1 MGNNMNIDLNE
12 IDDNCLTIAVT
23 SGKGGVG
30 KSNIVTNLAIQF
42 GLLGKKVMVLDADL
56 GMANLDVL
64 FGVRPKYTLYHCLEG
79 RKDLLEVI
87 TSVNQN
93 VKLIAGGSG
102 ISDLAELDEKSRTSF
117 LQSLQKIRQYT
128 DILIIDTGA
137 GISSNVI
144 SFLSYADEVL
154 LVSTPE
160 PTSMADAYGI
170 IKTLGKTGKDLPK
183 IGILVNRSNTPM
195 EAYEVSTKLTT
206 LAEKFL
212 NLKIAYKGYILE
224 DEFIQKSV
232 RSQRPLL
239 SIYPESKAAI
249 CIRKLADSWVNVNKT
264 HQPKSKMGFF
274 QSILS
279 LFSRK
284 K

>member
-1 MGNNMNIDLNE
+1 
-12 IDDNCLTIAVT
+12 
-23 SGKGGVG
+23 
-30 KSNIVTNLAIQF
+30 
-42 GLLGKKVMVLDADL
+42 
-56 GMANLDVL
+56 
-64 FGVRPKYTLYHCLEG
+64 G

-102 ISDLAELDEKSRTSF
+102 ISQLAELPDEARNSF
-117 LQSLQKIRQYT
+117 LESLQKIRQYT

-144 SFLSYADEVL
+144 GFLSYADEVL

-160 PTSMADAYGI
+160 PTSMADCYGI
-170 IKTLGKTGKDLPK
+170 IKTLSKSNQDLPK
-183 IGILVNRSNTPM
+183 LGVLVNRSNTPM

-206 LAEKFL
+206 LSEKFL
-212 NLKIAYKGYILE
+212 KLQVSYKGYILE
-224 DEFIQKSV
+224 DEAVQKSV

-249 CIRKLADSWVNVNKT
+249 CIRKLADSWVNVNKISK
-264 HQPKSKMGFF
+264 PKSKMGLL

>member
-1 MGNNMNIDLNE
+1 MTINLENTEDS
-12 IDDNCLTIAVT
+12 CFTIAVT

-30 KSNIVTNLAIQF
+30 KSNIVSNLAIQF
-42 GLLGKKVMVLDADL
+42 GLAGKKVMVLDADL

-79 RKDLLEVI
+79 GKDLLEVI

-102 ISDLAELDEKSRTSF
+102 IAQLAELPEEARNSF
-117 LQSLQKIRQYT
+117 LESLQKIRQYT
-128 DILIIDTGA
+128 DILLIDTGA
-137 GISSNVI
+137 GISSNVTG
-144 SFLSYADEVL
+144 FLSYADEVL

-160 PTSMADAYGI
+160 PTSMADCYGI
-170 IKTLGKTGKDLPK
+170 IKTLTRTKQELPNL
-183 IGILVNRSNTPM
+183 GVLVNRSNTPM

-206 LAEKFL
+206 LSEKFL
-212 NLKIAYKGYILE
+212 NVKVNYKGYILE
-224 DEFIQKSV
+224 DESIQKAV

-239 SIYPESKAAI
+239 SLFPESKSAI
-249 CIRKLADSWVNVNKT
+249 CIRKLADSWVNTEHLVKA
-264 HQPKSKMGFF
+264 KSKKGFF